1 MACLNSSIKRIEP
14 LIDSEHASRLLLG
27 VEQEDC
33 ESLGPSMRKRL
44 MSGEA
49 PEIKGFE
56 LCPVSSEIVRD
67 IPQSRILILLHRS
80 ED

>member
-1 MACLNSSIKRIEP
+1 
-14 LIDSEHASRLLLG
+14 
-27 VEQEDC
+27 
-33 ESLGPSMRKRL
+33 MRKRL